1 MIVFIMNSTDH
12 YRLLLLIELAGV
24 RGGCIQMAEIS
35 RRRGIPAAYLA
46 QLVAELSRRGIIAA
60 RRGPNGGLRLALD
73 PADVSLGELLAAPVP
88 AARSSPA
95 LGHLQ
100 ERLAVAWGEAMDEL
114 TLEDLLRWERSAS
127 PQPEYVI

>member
-1 MIVFIMNSTDH
+1 MIVFMMNLTDH

-24 RGGCIQMAEIS
+24 REGCIQVAEIS
-35 RRRGIPAAYLA
+35 RRRSIPAAYLA

-73 PADVSLGELLAAPVP
+73 PADVSLGELLPAPVP
-88 AARSSPA
+88 AALSSPA
-95 LGHLQ
+95 LGRLQ